1 MFGKITLPTAK
12 DGFTDNTGKVRIDGM
27 YVFVNDE
34 SGAIENAFV
43 KLNDDSTISVTLP
56 DETSI
61 DYANRITVTVT
72 DKDGNP
78 QKDIS
83 VTVSDTVENSLTD
96 KTDENGKM
104 VVPPLSEDIT
114 DSEGKAKVN
123 GYNVLITD
131 ETKPIE
137 NAFVTIGEGQ
147 INVMLP
153 EGSLIDISNRITAT
167 ITDSEDKP
175 VKDMTVI
182 FTDKSDRTESNVTD
196 ENGKA
201 TVPPT
206 NIDVTDFNGYGE
218 VDGYIVTVKNAVG
231 AIEKAHIT
239 HNAEVK
245 NEDGTV
251 KSAEN
256 ISVELPEGVKFD
268 YANRI
273 IVTVSNKA
281 DNTAVKDM
289 SVIVSEKAIE
299 GTETKSLTGITDK
312 DGVIIL
318 PPASEGITDK
328 DGKTDISETIPGKD
342 TDGDGKEDTEETK
355 TEYNITVEDTK
366 GKIEK
371 AYIEIKDGKITVTLP
386 DTHTLTT
393 SNQTT
398 VTVADK
404 DNKAVKGVSVTIKD
418 KTTEKTGTT
427 DANGK
432 VTLPVKSS
440 GGGSSSGGGGR
451 GGSSGGSYISSNIT
465 NITVTDKN
473 GKTVSVSK
481 STDKDGKITLTL
493 PNGTDLT
500 GDNYYTI
507 KATDN
512 KGNAKA
518 DVSIILKNRKNNSA
532 NGTTDK
538 NGMLVLPASEHKAYI
553 FGYNDG
559 TFRPDN
565 NMSRAE
571 AAAIFARLISEQKG
585 EKISGKSNFN
595 DVSKNEWY
603 SDYIGY
609 LSKYGIIKGY
619 SNSTFRPDDNVS
631 RAEFVAMTVRFNSLF
646 NDVKKGSY
654 TVKYTDVATNYWAY
668 SDVAYAKHAGWL
680 NGYADGT
687 FKGDNAITRA
697 EVVTVVNRA
706 TGRKADEGYITK
718 NVSVLNKFTDIRNNS
733 MWYYTDVMEAANT
746 HLANSANN
754 TETWV
759 K

>member
-1 MFGKITLPTAK
+1 MFPK
-12 DGFTDNTGKVRIDGM
+12 
-27 YVFVNDE
+27 
-34 SGAIENAFV
+34 
-43 KLNDDSTISVTLP
+43 
-56 DETSI
+56 
-61 DYANRITVTVT
+61 
-72 DKDGNP
+72 
-78 QKDIS
+78 
-83 VTVSDTVENSLTD
+83 
-96 KTDENGKM
+96 
-104 VVPPLSEDIT
+104 
-114 DSEGKAKVN
+114 
-123 GYNVLITD
+123 
-131 ETKPIE
+131 
-137 NAFVTIGEGQ
+137 
-147 INVMLP
+147 
-153 EGSLIDISNRITAT
+153 
-167 ITDSEDKP
+167 
-175 VKDMTVI
+175 
-182 FTDKSDRTESNVTD
+182 
-196 ENGKA
+196 
-201 TVPPT
+201 
-206 NIDVTDFNGYGE
+206 
-218 VDGYIVTVKNAVG
+218 
-231 AIEKAHIT
+231 
-239 HNAEVK
+239 
-245 NEDGTV
+245 
-251 KSAEN
+251 
-256 ISVELPEGVKFD
+256 
-268 YANRI
+268 
-273 IVTVSNKA
+273 
-281 DNTAVKDM
+281 
-289 SVIVSEKAIE
+289 KAIE

-318 PPASEGITDK
+318 PPSNEGVTDK

-366 GKIEK
+366 GKIEN
-371 AYIEIKDGKITVTLP
+371 AFIEIKDGKITVTLP
-386 DTHTLTT
+386 DDKALTT

-398 VTVADK
+398 VTVNDK
-404 DNKAVKGVSVTIKD
+404 DSKAVKGVSVTIKD
-418 KTTEKTGTT
+418 KTTEKTATT

-432 VTLPVKSS
+432 VTLPVKST
-440 GGGSSSGGGGR
+440 GGGSSSGGGGGR
-451 GGSSGGSYISSNIT
+451 GGSSGGGYYT
-465 NITVTDKN
+465 TVNVKI
-473 GKTVSVSK
+473 
-481 STDKDGKITLTL
+481 TDKDGKAVTNFSKSTDSKGNLTITLPSGKTL
-493 PNGTDLT
+493 DNG
-500 GDNYYTI
+500 NFYTVTV
-507 KATDN
+507 TDN

-518 DVSIILKNRKNNSA
+518 ETSVILKDRNKGEA
-532 NGTTDK
+532 TGTTDK
-538 NGMLVLPASEHKAYI
+538 NGMLILPASEHKAYI

-706 TGRKADEGYITK
+706 TGRKADESYITK
-718 NVSVLNKFTDIRNNS
+718 NVSILNKFTDIRNNS

>member
-1 MFGKITLPTAK
+1 
-12 DGFTDNTGKVRIDGM
+12 
-27 YVFVNDE
+27 
-34 SGAIENAFV
+34 
-43 KLNDDSTISVTLP
+43 
-56 DETSI
+56 
-61 DYANRITVTVT
+61 
-72 DKDGNP
+72 
-78 QKDIS
+78 
-83 VTVSDTVENSLTD
+83 
-96 KTDENGKM
+96 M
-104 VVPPLSEDIT
+104 VVPPFSEDIT

-123 GYNVLITD
+123 GYNVVITD

-137 NAFVTIGEGQ
+137 NAFITIGDGQ
-147 INVMLP
+147 INVILP
-153 EGSLIDISNRITAT
+153 EGSLIDIANRITAA

-182 FTDKSDRTESNVTD
+182 FTDKAERTESNVTD
-196 ENGKA
+196 ENGRA

-218 VDGYIVTVKNAVG
+218 VDGYIVVVKNAVG

-245 NEDGTV
+245 DEDSSV
-251 KSAEN
+251 KSAES
-256 ISVELPEGVKFD
+256 ISVELPENIKFE

-273 IVTVSNKA
+273 TISVSKKA
-281 DNTAVKDM
+281 DNTAVKGM
-289 SVIVSEKAIE
+289 TVVASEFVIE

-312 DGVIIL
+312 DGIIIL
-318 PPASEGITDK
+318 PPSNEGITDK

-342 TDGDGKEDTEETK
+342 TDGDGKEDTEESK

-366 GKIEK
+366 GKIEN

-398 VTVADK
+398 VTVLENE
-404 DNKAVKGVSVTIKD
+404 NKGVANVSVTVTD
-418 KTTEKTGTT
+418 KNKATATKST
-427 DANGK
+427 DTNGIIT
-432 VTLPVKSS
+432 VPVKST
-440 GGGSSSGGGGR
+440 GGGSSSGGGR
-451 GGSSGGSYISSNIT
+451 GGSSGGSYINSNTT

-473 GKTVSVSK
+473 GKKVSVSK

-493 PNGTDLT
+493 PNGADLT

-507 KATDN
+507 KATDS
-512 KGNAKA
+512 KDNAKA
-518 DVSIILKNRKNNSA
+518 DVSIILKDKKNNSA

-538 NGMLVLPASEHKAYI
+538 NGMLILPASEHKAYI
-553 FGYNDG
+553 FGYEDG

-585 EKISGKSNFN
+585 EKISSKSSFN

-619 SNSTFRPDDNVS
+619 SDNTFRPDDNVT
-631 RAEFVAMTVRFNSLF
+631 RAEFVAMTVRFDALF
-646 NDVKKGSY
+646 NEVKKDGY

-697 EVVTVVNRA
+697 EVVTVVNKA
-706 TGRKADEGYITK
+706 TGRIADEGYINK
-718 NVSVLNKFTDIRNNS
+718 NLSLLNKFTDLKNNLHWAFYS
-733 MWYYTDVMEAANT
+733 ICESANT
-746 HLANSANN
+746 HLANTHDNS
-754 TETWV
+754 ETWV

>member
-1 MFGKITLPTAK
+1 MPEGIKPTSEYPVIITVTDQHGQPQMGVTVITLGDADYIEKGVTDMFGKITLQTAQ
-12 DGFTDNTGKVRIDGM
+12 DGFTDDTGKVRIDGM

-34 SGAIENAFV
+34 NGAIENAFV
-43 KLNDDSTISVTLP
+43 KLNDDNTISVTLP
-56 DETSI
+56 DGTNI
-61 DYANRITVTVT
+61 GYANRITVTVT
-72 DKDGNP
+72 DKNGNP
-78 QKDIS
+78 LKDIS

-96 KTDENGKM
+96 KTDENGKII
-104 VVPPLSEDIT
+104 VPPLSEDIT

-153 EGSLIDISNRITAT
+153 EGTLIDIDNRITAT

-182 FTDKSDRTESNVTD
+182 FTDKAERTESNVTD
-196 ENGKA
+196 ENGRA
-201 TVPPT
+201 SVPPT

-218 VDGYIVTVKNAVG
+218 VDGYIVIVKNAVG
-231 AIEKAHIT
+231 AIEKAHIR

-251 KSAEN
+251 KSAKN
-256 ISVELPEGVKFD
+256 ISVELSENIKFD

-273 IVTVSNKA
+273 IITVSNKA

-318 PPASEGITDK
+318 PPSNEG
-328 DGKTDISETIPGKD
+328 
-342 TDGDGKEDTEETK
+342 
-355 TEYNITVEDTK
+355 V
-366 GKIEK
+366 
-371 AYIEIKDGKITVTLP
+371 
-386 DTHTLTT
+386 
-393 SNQTT
+393 
-398 VTVADK
+398 
-404 DNKAVKGVSVTIKD
+404 
-418 KTTEKTGTT
+418 
-427 DANGK
+427 
-432 VTLPVKSS
+432 
-440 GGGSSSGGGGR
+440 
-451 GGSSGGSYISSNIT
+451 
-465 NITVTDKN
+465 
-473 GKTVSVSK
+473 
-481 STDKDGKITLTL
+481 
-493 PNGTDLT
+493 
-500 GDNYYTI
+500 
-507 KATDN
+507 
-512 KGNAKA
+512 
-518 DVSIILKNRKNNSA
+518 
-532 NGTTDK
+532 TDK
-538 NGMLVLPASEHKAYI
+538 NGMLILPASEHKAYI

-571 AAAIFARLISEQKG
+571 AAANFARLISKKKG
-585 EKISGKSNFN
+585 EKISGKSSFN
-595 DVSKNEWY
+595 DVSKSEWY

-619 SNSTFRPDDNVS
+619 ADNTFRPNDNVS

-646 NDVKKGSY
+646 NEVKKGSY

-687 FKGDNAITRA
+687 FKGDNTITRA
-697 EVVTVVNRA
+697 EVVTVVNKA
-706 TGRKADEGYITK
+706 TGRTADESYIKK

-733 MWYYTDVMEAANT
+733 IWYYADVMESANT